1 MGNKAIYHPKIYS
14 FNASLGLAGAPEPV
28 SYATVP
34 ETASNDG
41 QVIIVD
47 TTLQLRS
54 LEAVTNF
61 TKVALASE
69 TWELNIYG
77 RPELKEMVLPKST
90 VTFNKT
96 IEMTGGVLFVR
107 LFDIDILTNC
117 VAGLDGLKGFTLSN
131 VTISAAPG
139 PDGTNMNGT
148 INLPN
153 PSVITV
159 PMVRIIYFLF
169 FFLGILSLLTLPK

>member
-1 MGNKAIYHPKIYS
+1 MLLLSLLKLSSIYVAYPKIAQSDVNKATLNVTSLVFSNPTPDSIHVNQTQVLGNKAIYHPKIYS

-47 TTLQLRS
+47 TTLQLRNQD
-54 LEAVTNF
+54 AVTDF
-61 TKVALASE
+61 TKTVLASKN
-69 TWELNIYG
+69 WDLNVYG

-96 IEMTGGVLFVR
+96 IEMTGGFSFCIV
-107 LFDIDILTNC
+107 
-117 VAGLDGLKGFTLSN
+117 
-131 VTISAAPG
+131 
-139 PDGTNMNGT
+139 
-148 INLPN
+148 
-153 PSVITV
+153 
-159 PMVRIIYFLF
+159 
-169 FFLGILSLLTLPK
+169 